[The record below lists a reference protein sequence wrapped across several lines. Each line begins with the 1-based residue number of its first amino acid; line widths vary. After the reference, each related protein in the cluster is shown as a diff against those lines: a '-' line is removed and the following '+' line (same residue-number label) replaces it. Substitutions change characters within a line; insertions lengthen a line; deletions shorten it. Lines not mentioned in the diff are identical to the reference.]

1 MLVIGDAASVPKME
15 DNDEYCNTEERLGV
29 SILPVRHIHSRFV
42 ISWKGLRELVTLKF
56 GVQSRQSRFDSFKN
70 DSTW

>member
-42 ISWKGLRELVTLKF
+42 ISWKGLRELVTT
-56 GVQSRQSRFDSFKN
+56 R
-70 DSTW
+70 